1 MNSSRPIGFEAPFG
15 RIDTLNILTIVVV
28 AMLWNKPAKYSR
40 LYQITHIKVA

>member
-15 RIDTLNILTIVVV
+15 RIDTLNILTIVV

-40 LYQITHIKVA
+40 LYQITYIKVA